1 MKCPLC
7 HSELKDNQLVT
18 VKRIINGKP
27 VYFQNVP
34 AQICSNQLCGEQILH
49 GTTVKK
55 MRSIINKAKE
65 DHYEFNQIFDFDD
78 GDNFIRNTLE
88 YVK

>member
-7 HSELKDNQLVT
+7 NSELKDNQFVT

-34 AQICSNQLCGEQILH
+34 AQICSNQLCGEEILH
-49 GTTVKK
+49 GTIVKK

-65 DHYEFNQIFDFDD
+65 ENYDFDRTFDFNN
-78 GDNFIRNTLE
+78 GDHFIRNTLE
-88 YVK
+88 HVK